1 MYNSLYLFVCVR
13 VVFSSLHSSFLSFRA
28 IIWSVCNDWKS
39 VYCTHTGTWANMRWQ
54 QKPNS
59 CFGFYSPSPIG
70 IHTLSHLSLMAYATR
85 MVTKKSTRYPHE
97 SVCLHLLN
105 LFLSTFHPNPRYSL
119 SLSLSLFCHLKH
131 SRHSHTLLAFTFILI
146 PIEAYFLRLE
156 CIYWFYRDSV
166 WWMLIAHRWCL
177 LTANESLFL
186 SHLNILF
193 LYTQCPTESQ
203 HTIPM
208 GEVKQQLGYQRACVS
223 SKMQTV
229 SVGFYWIL
237 NTRFPKLSLS
247 LSISVFAD
255 CVAHQSTTYR
265 SIDWSLAECQTNGEW
280 QPATTTS
287 STETLLSPPIH
298 GIDKE
303 THPNECESDAGER
316 KKMRRHDY
324 AWMLAGTEHVSTKF
338 YHKIYFN
345 LICVSAY
352 DCMLWQW
359 TNSLG

>member
-1 MYNSLYLFVCVR
+1 MNAHC
-13 VVFSSLHSSFLSFRA
+13 SSLVLTHCEWVA
-28 IIWSVCNDWKS
+28 ISLTLEHFVSIHAMPDRVTAHNSNGWSE
-39 VYCTHTGTWANMRWQ
+39 TAARL
-54 QKPNS
+54 P
-59 CFGFYSPSPIG
+59 
-70 IHTLSHLSLMAYATR
+70 
-85 MVTKKSTRYPHE
+85 E
-97 SVCLHLLN
+97 SVCVIKNANSIGRILLN
-105 LFLSTFHPNPRYSL
+105 FKHTFS
-119 SLSLSLFCHLKH
+119 
-131 SRHSHTLLAFTFILI
+131 
-146 PIEAYFLRLE
+146 EA
-156 CIYWFYRDSV
+156 
-166 WWMLIAHRWCL
+166 
-177 LTANESLFL
+177 
-186 SHLNILF
+186 
-193 LYTQCPTESQ
+193 
-203 HTIPM
+203 
-208 GEVKQQLGYQRACVS
+208 
-223 SKMQTV
+223 
-229 SVGFYWIL
+229 
-237 NTRFPKLSLS
+237 LS
-247 LSISVFAD
+247 LSISVFAG

-287 STETLLSPPIH
+287 STATLLSPPIH